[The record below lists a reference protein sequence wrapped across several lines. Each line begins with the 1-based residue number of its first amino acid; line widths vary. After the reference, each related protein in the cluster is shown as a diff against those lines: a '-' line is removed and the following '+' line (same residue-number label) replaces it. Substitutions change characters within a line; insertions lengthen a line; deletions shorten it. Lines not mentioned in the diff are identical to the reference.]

1 MLELVAAAEVAV
13 VLQVPPLSAV
23 EAATAERALAWT
35 RSKLVEAAALAQEQE
50 QE

>member
-1 MLELVAAAEVAV
+1 VPELVAAAAVVV

-23 EAATAERALAWT
+23 EAVTTARALAWT
-35 RSKLVEAAALAQEQE
+35 QSKLVEAAALAQEQE